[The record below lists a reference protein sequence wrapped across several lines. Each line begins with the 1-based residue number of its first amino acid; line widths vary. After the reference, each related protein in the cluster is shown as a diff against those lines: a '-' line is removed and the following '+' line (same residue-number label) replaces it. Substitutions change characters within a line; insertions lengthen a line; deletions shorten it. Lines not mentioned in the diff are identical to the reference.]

1 MTQGARYYLDVVSI
15 LAKKDFKLRYRNSV
29 LGFLW
34 SLLNPLA
41 SMLILTLVFAVL
53 LGSLPNAAFL
63 LVGLLFWRFFQIA
76 TSQGLN
82 SFVGNPSLVSK
93 VYLPRYLIV
102 LSNNLANLLAAVL
115 EIVALMPLLFLL
127 GVKFTVYVL
136 FLPVIVL
143 LEFGLIFGLS
153 LLLASLNVLYRDLHE
168 VWDIVSQLGFFLSPI
183 IYDASRITGRFKFV
197 YSLNPVT
204 RIIESAHEIFLQRT
218 LPSVFDIGVV
228 AIFTLAFLCLGFLIF
243 RSVEPRFS
251 EEL

>member
-1 MTQGARYYLDVVSI
+1 MQGIGQYLDVVSI

-76 TSQGLN
+76 TSQSL
-82 SFVGNPSLVSK
+82 SRIVANPSLVTK

-102 LSNNLANLLAAVL
+102 FSNNLANLLAAIL
-115 EIVALMPLLFLL
+115 EIAALMPLLLLL
-127 GVKFTVYVL
+127 GVKLTVYFL
-136 FLPVIVL
+136 FVPVIIL
-143 LEFGLIFGLS
+143 LEFALVFGLS
-153 LLLASLNVLYRDLHE
+153 LSLSSLNVLYRDLHQ
-168 VWDIVSQLGFFLSPI
+168 VWDIVTQLGFFLSPI
-183 IYDASRITGRFKFV
+183 IYQASKIPPRFQFA
-197 YSLNPVT
+197 YSLNPIT
-204 RIIESAHEIFLQRT
+204 RIIESAHDVFLLSS
-218 LPSVFDIGVV
+218 LPSAYDMEVLV
-228 AIFTLAFLCLGFLIF
+228 AFILGFLVLGFLVF
-243 RSVEPRFS
+243 RSLEQRFS